1 MTHSYAFLFVFL
13 FFLSLS
19 ATNAHAQAINTEGT
33 IQHNGLTREYR
44 LYVPAIYNPAQ
55 ATPLLLNLH
64 GYSSTNGQQQV
75 YGNFTTIADTANIIL
90 IHPNGT
96 IGSDGYR
103 FWNAG
108 FSASGPDDV
117 GFLLALID
125 TISAQ
130 YNIDPA
136 RIYTTGMSNG
146 GFMSYELACQTNRF
160 AAMAS
165 VTGTMVTQAFNN
177 CSPTHPIPVME
188 IHGTADSTV
197 LYNGSPGSLSTEQ
210 VVNYW
215 VQHNNCNLTPTITDV
230 PNTNASDGATAQHYV
245 YAGGDG
251 GTSVEHF
258 KVIGGGHTWPG
269 AISIPLYGNTCKD
282 FNASVKI
289 WRFFRQYN
297 LDAITHTPTLAQTTA
312 HLSVSP
318 NPVANELHISL
329 NNKQLQNVYIYDALG
344 KLMYSQSCQS
354 NQQTLSVDNLQAG
367 FYVVKATDGK
377 NWYNNSFIKW

>member
-1 MTHSYAFLFVFL
+1 MTHFYSLVFL
-13 FFLSLS
+13 FLFALS
-19 ATNAHAQAINTEGT
+19 ATNAHAQAINTAGT
-33 IQHNGLTREYR
+33 IQHDGLTREYR

-64 GYSSTNGQQQV
+64 GYTSNNAQQQV
-75 YGNFTTIADTANIIL
+75 YGNFTSIADTANIIL

-96 IGSDGYR
+96 FDANGDR

-146 GFMSYELACQTNRF
+146 GYMSYELACQTNRF
-160 AAMAS
+160 AAIAS

-177 CSPTHPIPVME
+177 CSPTRPIPVME

-197 LYNGSPGSLSTEQ
+197 LYNGSPGSVGTEQ

-215 VQHNNCNLTPTITDV
+215 VQHNNCNSTPTITDV
-230 PNTNASDGATAQHYV
+230 PNTNTSDGATAQHYV
-245 YAGGDG
+245 YTGGDG
-251 GTSVEHF
+251 GTSVELF

-269 AISIPLYGNTCKD
+269 ALFNLAGIATCKD
-282 FNASVKI
+282 FNASTEI

-297 LDAITHTPTLAQTTA
+297 LDAITHTPTLAQTAT
-312 HLSVSP
+312 HLTVSP

-329 NNKQLQNVYIYDALG
+329 NNKQLKNVYIYNALG
-344 KLMYSQSCQS
+344 KLMYSQNCQD
-354 NQQTLSVDNLQAG
+354 NQQTLSVGNLPAG
-367 FYVVKATDGK
+367 FYIVKATDGK